1 MGGRLKIEY
10 VTQTG
15 ERKVC
20 EVGPAGLSVGRASTN
35 DLSFAD
41 EMLSR
46 KHCLFQPS
54 GETGVKLSDLASANG
69 TFVNGVQAGSTDV
82 ELHEGDVVAAGSQEF
97 TVVGSSPVA
106 RRARGDVDL
115 GLGAPPSS
123 AVAGAPAREGGS
135 HLRFALWAAAVAA
148 VGLAA
153 VFVVPF
159 SAEDGDA
166 AISQVEEKKDDRIS
180 SIEFEKVDADAKGIF
195 RYAMSF
201 DGPTCELSVRYDD
214 IPVNDRQLDKKTVLD
229 EKAVRDLVGICDG
242 SSGFFSLDGEYSGS
256 DPLELNALRSR
267 RIRIVRGRK
276 VKCVEVV
283 NVEEPADFRSLR
295 EKLETFSRNELGV
308 WAIQYSREKLLE
320 LSRQSAA
327 TGAAKYE
334 EREVDYGN
342 LFASAEAYRE
352 AVFYLETVNPK
363 PEGYDDI
370 LKGLEAATNALDA
383 AYREMRFLAN
393 KALNMQDWETA
404 SRHLSVLCRI
414 IPDKN
419 DDRNREARAKLVDV
433 EKRLKKGGGK

>member
-10 VTQTG
+10 VSDTG

-35 DLSFAD
+35 DLAFAD

-54 GETGVKLSDLASANG
+54 GDEGIKLSDLASANG
-69 TFVNGVQAGSTDV
+69 TFVNGVQAGSSDV
-82 ELHEGDVVAAGSQEF
+82 ELHAGDVVTAGAQEF
-97 TVVGSSPVA
+97 TVIGPGGAVA
-106 RRARGDVDL
+106 RRAAGDVDL
-115 GLGAPPSS
+115 GLGTPPPE
-123 AVAGAPAREGGS
+123 AAEGAAKRGGS
-135 HLRFALWAAAVAA
+135 HLRFALWAVAI
-148 VGLAA
+148 
-153 VFVVPF
+153 
-159 SAEDGDA
+159 A
-166 AISQVEEKKDDRIS
+166 AIGLSAVLFIPFPSEDQGGAITQVEEVKDDGIK

-201 DGPTCELSVRYDD
+201 DGFSGELSVRYDD
-214 IPVNDRQLDKKTVLD
+214 IPVNNRQLDKKAVLD
-229 EKAVRDLVGICDG
+229 EKAVRMLAEICD
-242 SSGFFSLDGEYSGS
+242 SSKGFFSLDGEYSGA
-256 DPLELNALRSR
+256 DPMEINALRSR

-276 VKCVEVV
+276 VKCVDVV
-283 NVEEPADFRSLR
+283 NVEEPAEFRSLR

-320 LSRQSAA
+320 LSRQCAA

-393 KALNMQDWETA
+393 KALNMQDWEAA
-404 SRHLSVLCRI
+404 SSHLKVLCRI
-414 IPDKN
+414 VPDKN